1 MSYDFGKKKIGAG
14 EKQERNGGMYSK
26 TLLGQSIVENVVPSW
41 TADGENRPFV
51 VFRDPDT
58 GNVFGLSKDML
69 AYGFLA
75 IGAPG
80 TGKTNI
86 FNICLKYLLNAQGE
100 RDVIVIF
107 DTKGDYLE
115 NFGSQIPDSQK
126 IVIGNGEKYRK
137 ITSYHNIFAEVMPRG
152 IGGKL
157 VYTTESD
164 EDALELC
171 EQLFQTMN
179 SET

>member
-1 MSYDFGKKKIGAG
+1 MSYDFGKKKIGAR

-80 TGKTNI
+80 TG
-86 FNICLKYLLNAQGE
+86 GH
-100 RDVIVIF
+100 V
-107 DTKGDYLE
+107 
-115 NFGSQIPDSQK
+115 K
-126 IVIGNGEKYRK
+126 IRL
-137 ITSYHNIFAEVMPRG
+137 S
-152 IGGKL
+152 
-157 VYTTESD
+157 
-164 EDALELC
+164 
-171 EQLFQTMN
+171 
-179 SET
+179 

>member
-1 MSYDFGKKKIGAG
+1 
-14 EKQERNGGMYSK
+14 MYSK

-100 RDVIVIF
+100 RDVIVILIRKEI
-107 DTKGDYLE
+107 TWRILE
-115 NFGSQIPDSQK
+115 ARFPTVRRLSLEMERS
-126 IVIGNGEKYRK
+126 IGNY
-137 ITSYHNIFAEVMPRG
+137 IVS
-152 IGGKL
+152 
-157 VYTTESD
+157 
-164 EDALELC
+164 
-171 EQLFQTMN
+171 
-179 SET
+179 